1 MAWERQT
8 TDFIVHELHCK
19 RSRAPLWTSCDSMRI
34 LLHDKPPPN
43 VTLCHRKHMEFA
55 SKFINVSFQQ
65 DIFADPQA
73 LNQILPFPRQ
83 SSMHCCCSLTKG
95 QFLPSLPVLAELPIS
110 ISCTTPMRE
119 LCHDIKVI
127 PTRYWSSTTAFRPLI
142 APVDSSCSMCSCTS
156 TSDKAPGWADV
167 PEKDMRA
174 FP

>member
-1 MAWERQT
+1 MSWEGQT

-110 ISCTTPMRE
+110 ISCTHVWAVPWHQGDPNE
-119 LCHDIKVI
+119 ILKLHNCIQA
-127 PTRYWSSTTAFRPLI
+127 SNRPCWFFMLY
-142 APVDSSCSMCSCTS
+142 VFMY
-156 TSDKAPGWADV
+156 KHV
-167 PEKDMRA
+167 R
-174 FP
+174 